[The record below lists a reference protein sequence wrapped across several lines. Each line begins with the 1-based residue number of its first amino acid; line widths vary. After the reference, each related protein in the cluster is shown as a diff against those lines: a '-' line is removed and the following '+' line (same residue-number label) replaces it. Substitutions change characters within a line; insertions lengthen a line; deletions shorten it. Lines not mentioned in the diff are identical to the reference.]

1 MVHTDKKQALLE
13 IIEDADEKLLG
24 LMIALANEYND
35 EDYIY
40 SEEELAFFEKRRE
53 AFFENGKKGYAVEE
67 AHEKIRRNYKN
78 GL

>member
-1 MVHTDKKQALLE
+1 MVLTDKKQVLLE
-13 IIEDADEKLLG
+13 IIQDADEKLLG

-35 EDYIY
+35 EDYVY
-40 SEEELAFFEKRRE
+40 SEEELAFIDERRK
-53 AFFENGKKGYAVEE
+53 AFFESGKKGYTVEE

>member
-1 MVHTDKKQALLE
+1 MVLTDKKQALLE
-13 IIEDADEKLLG
+13 IIQDADEKLLG

-40 SEEELAFFEKRRE
+40 SKEELAFFEKRKA
-53 AFFENGKKGYAVEE
+53 AFFDNDKKGFTVEE

>member
-1 MVHTDKKQALLE
+1 MVLTDKKQALLE

-40 SEEELAFFEKRRE
+40 SKEELAFFEKRRA
-53 AFFENGKKGYAVEE
+53 AFFDNDKKGFTVEE

>member
-1 MVHTDKKQALLE
+1 MVITDKKLVLKE
-13 IIEDADEKLLG
+13 IIENADEKLVS
-24 LMIALANEYND
+24 LMIALADEYND

-40 SEEELAFFEKRRE
+40 SEEELAFIEKRRKD
-53 AFFENGKKGYAVEE
+53 FFESGKEGYTVEE

>member
-1 MVHTDKKQALLE
+1 MVLIDKKQTLLE
-13 IIEDADEKLLG
+13 IINDADEKLIS

-35 EDYIY
+35 EDYVY
-40 SEEELAFFEKRRE
+40 SREELDFIEKRRN
-53 AFFENGKKGYAVEE
+53 AFFENDKKGYTVEE

>member
-1 MVHTDKKQALLE
+1 MVLTDKKQALLE
-13 IIEDADEKLLG
+13 IINDADEKLVS

-40 SEEELAFFEKRRE
+40 SKEELAFFKKRRN
-53 AFFENGKKGYAVEE
+53 AFLENDKKGYTVEE

-78 GL
+78 GV

>member
-1 MVHTDKKQALLE
+1 MVLTDKKQVLLE
-13 IIEDADEKLLG
+13 MIDDADEKLLS

-35 EDYIY
+35 EEYLY
-40 SEEELAFFEKRRE
+40 SKEELDFIEKRRN
-53 AFFENGKKGYAVEE
+53 AFLENGKKGYTIEE

>member
-1 MVHTDKKQALLE
+1 MVLTDKKQVLLE
-13 IIEDADEKLLG
+13 IIDDADEKLLS

-35 EDYIY
+35 DEYVY
-40 SEEELAFFEKRRE
+40 SKEELDFIEKRRN
-53 AFFENGKKGYAVEE
+53 AFFENGKKGSSVEE